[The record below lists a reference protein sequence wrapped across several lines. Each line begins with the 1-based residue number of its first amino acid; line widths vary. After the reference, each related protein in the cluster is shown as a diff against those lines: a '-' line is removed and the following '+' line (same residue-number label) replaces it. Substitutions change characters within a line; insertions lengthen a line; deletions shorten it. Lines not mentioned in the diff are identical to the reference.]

1 MRLHSSRVAPLA
13 LTAISILLTI
23 VVLEGGARLLYYVR
37 WNGHLYKLDPI
48 EYSPRLGW
56 QLATGRYR
64 EFTINAQGFR
74 HSSDVDLTPPA
85 NTVRIFVAGGSTAF
99 GTNGLYPQIP
109 ATPLSSKDTI
119 DSHLQDLLNARLRG
133 GAYEVINAGVPEYR
147 LFQEITLLREKLL
160 SFTPQIVVFLDGH
173 NDISFLTP
181 GLVLAHSA
189 APYWNNR
196 HFQRLARV
204 MNSSSALGSLYWLD
218 IFFGRVSYVYHGL
231 SVLFQRTAD
240 WTAVTDRDAWGT
252 GVFRPED
259 EAQLKQVYAAQL
271 REVDEVLPLYLAQIA
286 DLRAIAASRGI
297 KVIYALQPEIVV
309 EPTSSL
315 TPTEARVQNL
325 AFRHHRDLGTL
336 KWRYLSS
343 KIANYLE
350 GLNDENFRTVN
361 LVSIAAANHSE
372 DLYTDY
378 CHLTSAGNLLVARRL
393 YSEVVKSLDRTR

>member
-1 MRLHSSRVAPLA
+1 
-13 LTAISILLTI
+13 
-23 VVLEGGARLLYYVR
+23 
-37 WNGHLYKLDPI
+37 
-48 EYSPRLGW
+48 
-56 QLATGRYR
+56 
-64 EFTINAQGFR
+64 
-74 HSSDVDLTPPA
+74 
-85 NTVRIFVAGGSTAF
+85 
-99 GTNGLYPQIP
+99 
-109 ATPLSSKDTI
+109 
-119 DSHLQDLLNARLRG
+119 
-133 GAYEVINAGVPEYR
+133 
-147 LFQEITLLREKLL
+147 
-160 SFTPQIVVFLDGH
+160 
-173 NDISFLTP
+173 
-181 GLVLAHSA
+181 
-189 APYWNNR
+189 
-196 HFQRLARV
+196 
-204 MNSSSALGSLYWLD
+204 LYWLD